1 MPTDPD
7 ASAHLYFDPLKM
19 LIFVRS
25 GSGSVL
31 IAGDTG
37 VKWRPCPQE
46 RQGLAE
52 KCWIPKHEK
61 DAVVLK
67 IWCDIYKPNA
77 TEHTGENFHKAK
89 SMKAELLFNPLSVTN

>member
-31 IAGDTG
+31 IAGDTRSKMKTLPSRASG
-37 VKWRPCPQE
+37 SSRKMLNIEARE
-46 RQGLAE
+46 RRS
-52 KCWIPKHEK
+52 H
-61 DAVVLK
+61 
-67 IWCDIYKPNA
+67 
-77 TEHTGENFHKAK
+77 
-89 SMKAELLFNPLSVTN
+89 S

>member
-7 ASAHLYFDPLKM
+7 ASAHLDFEPLKM

-31 IAGDTG
+31 IAGDTRNET
-37 VKWRPCPQE
+37 KTLPSRAS
-46 RQGLAE
+46 GLAE
-52 KCWIPKHEK
+52 ECWIPKQEK

-67 IWCDIYKPNA
+67 IWCDIYEPNA
-77 TEHTGENFHKAK
+77 IRSTLETIHEAQ
-89 SMKAELLFNPLSVTN
+89 SMKVETVV